1 MPEESNTHS
10 GITRRDALKL
20 GVAAGAAASVAA
32 IAGTTAAEAA
42 APTNLNEATIAQLQA
57 AMHSGGLTSARL
69 VDFYLSRIRALDR
82 GATGVNSV
90 LELNPEAREIAEAL
104 DAERRRKGP
113 RGPLHGIPMLLKDNV
128 DTGDRMQTGAG
139 SLALVGRPAL
149 HDSTLVKNL
158 RAAGAVI
165 LGKTNLSEWANF
177 RSTTP
182 SSGWSGRG
190 GQCNNPYIIDFNPC
204 GSSSGSAASVSSN
217 FTAAGIGT
225 ETDGS
230 IVCPANHS
238 GVVGLKP
245 TVGLVSRA
253 GVVPISH
260 TQDSPGPHGRTVAD
274 VAAVLGAIQS
284 RTFDGRDPATGDV
297 PLGWSGTGRT
307 RPTNI
312 PTDYTQFVNPDGLRG
327 ARLGVWAAGSAA
339 GTAREIA
346 AFNAA
351 TAAMAAAGATLVTFD
366 FAHTSDILAG
376 TAEFL
381 ILLYDFKND
390 LKAYLANRTGVPI
403 HNLADAI
410 AFNSAHAATEMPFFG
425 QELFEQAQA
434 MNTDDPNAPQP
445 AFGGMTY
452 NEALAQDRKIGGT
465 EGIDKALKDNNLDA
479 IVAAT
484 ANISWAT
491 DLINGDRPGG
501 FGAST
506 PPAIVGY
513 PIISVPSALIKGLP
527 LGVSFFG
534 TAFSEPTLIKL
545 ASGFEHVFHARRVP
559 TFIKEIGLNPNL
571 EPGDEGDPGGNHQDS
586 PDLTKRPA
594 MI

>member
-1 MPEESNTHS
+1 
-10 GITRRDALKL
+10 
-20 GVAAGAAASVAA
+20 
-32 IAGTTAAEAA
+32 
-42 APTNLNEATIAQLQA
+42 
-57 AMHSGGLTSARL
+57 
-69 VDFYLSRIRALDR
+69 
-82 GATGVNSV
+82 
-90 LELNPEAREIAEAL
+90 
-104 DAERRRKGP
+104 
-113 RGPLHGIPMLLKDNV
+113 
-128 DTGDRMQTGAG
+128 
-139 SLALVGRPAL
+139 
-149 HDSTLVKNL
+149 
-158 RAAGAVI
+158 
-165 LGKTNLSEWANF
+165 
-177 RSTTP
+177 
-182 SSGWSGRG
+182 
-190 GQCNNPYIIDFNPC
+190 
-204 GSSSGSAASVSSN
+204 VSSN
-217 FTAAGIGT
+217 FTAASIGT

-245 TVGLVSRA
+245 TAGLVSRA

-274 VAAVLGAIQS
+274 VATVLGAIQS
-284 RTFDGRDPATGDV
+284 RTFDGRDPATGGV
-297 PLGWSGTGRT
+297 PLGWRGLFH

-366 FAHTSDILAG
+366 FDHTSDIFAG

-390 LKAYLANRTGVPI
+390 LQAYLANRTGVPI

-410 AFNSAHAATEMPFFG
+410 AFNNAHVATEMPYFG

-434 MNTDDPNAPQP
+434 LDTTNPDAPQP

-452 NEALAQDRKIGGT
+452 NQALDTDQRIGGT
-465 EGIDKALKDNNLDA
+465 EGIDKVLSTFHLDA

-491 DLINGDRPGG
+491 DLVNGDRPGG

-534 TAFSEPTLIKL
+534 TAFSEATLIKL

-571 EPGDEGDPGGNHQDS
+571 DPGDQGDQGGNHQDS